1 MTSNQGINITSYLL
15 GNSKKVNNKVT
26 TVIPNIANIT
36 NVGMSSDV
44 KTGIFRILS
53 YILAIIIVI
62 LIILLFIHFFI
73 EPIFKL
79 KPGDPGIITVPGFDD
94 GKLYWNNGNQGQIL
108 NKDLPIQNASFNYS
122 INLDVFIQNPLQF
135 SKHPRL
141 LLSRGATR
149 KETPTADTLLGI
161 LDNYNLA
168 VALLPDTNDL
178 IVSVLNKDNNME
190 NVIIPNIPVQ
200 EPFRLGIII
209 MEKALEV
216 YINGHLMKTKSFYV
230 TPKDVKGDIYPV
242 SGIESNIAKLR
253 NLKIWNRILTTSEIR
268 YATPKLS
275 TSKEMGAGP
284 IPPSSACSIKKQM

>member
-15 GNSKKVNNKVT
+15 GNSKKNNNKSS
-26 TVIPNIANIT
+26 TVIPNIANVT
-36 NVGMSSDV
+36 ALSVSSDV
-44 KTGIFRILS
+44 KSGIFRIVS
-53 YILAIIIVI
+53 YILAIIIVV

-79 KPGDPGIITVPGFDD
+79 KPGDPGIITIPGFDD
-94 GKLYWNNGNQGQIL
+94 GKLYWNNGNPGQIL
-108 NKDLPIQNASFNYS
+108 NKELPIQNVYFNYS
-122 INLDVFIQNPLQF
+122 INMDIFIQNPLQF

-141 LLSRGATR
+141 LFSRGATR
-149 KETPTADTLLGI
+149 KETPTSDTLLGI

-178 IVSVLNKDNNME
+178 IISVLNKDNNME

-200 EPFRLGIII
+200 ETFRLGIII

-230 TPKDVKGDIYPV
+230 SPKDVKGDIYPL

-268 YATPKLS
+268 YASPKLS
-275 TSKEMGAGP
+275 TNKEMGAGP
-284 IPPSSACSIKKQM
+284 IPPSSSCAIKTKM